1 MTLYDLFFV
10 VWMAVGGLVV
20 LLLSAIKKDK
30 ND

>member
-1 MTLYDLFFV
+1 MTDYDVFFV

>member
-1 MTLYDLFFV
+1 MTAYDVFFF

-30 ND
+30 K